1 MSANKRRID
10 VMVSSTSDL
19 KDYRKK
25 VRDAII
31 REKLLPEMMEYDGA
45 APESALERS
54 LRYVDQAEIYILIL
68 GFRYGSIPEI
78 DANPQ
83 HLSYTE
89 LEYRHACERHKRGE
103 LIILTFLMD
112 KAHPRSHDQTEQDI
126 DKIPKLK
133 AFRAEL
139 EDASDKGVSAFFT
152 NPDNLFAEVL
162 DALNKLKSRFDNPIE
177 RSSPA
182 PNTIIDD
189 YLNQTLPQS
198 ILSVGS
204 IANLG
209 LLDKAFIGLSAD
221 VRQQTAI
228 DVEDSA
234 LDDPDLNVGDDF
246 IYDFKLDDAPVMEL
260 QGAIYPPHERQQNT
274 PPEYTPDVRQRMKV
288 LKRVVLLGDPGAGK
302 TFTLARLALDYRAD
316 YLADPNAPIPI
327 FIPLSTYRTAQDF
340 DDFVTTCLD
349 GLPFRELNVIWLL
362 DALNEMPREYG
373 QFGKVKQFI
382 QQLVKADVPFVV
394 TCRVRNYDEELRDVP
409 DLHRV
414 DLQDLNPRQI
424 FDILTHF
431 IGADYAE
438 QIWADVMFG
447 VYTDYDGTKINLLD
461 AWESWTKGVHAFWQ
475 YPENTWGRN
484 TQKRQ
489 NLKLRQHI
497 HTDPRKLMLLCRNP
511 FTLVRLLIPRIQAAT
526 YVSKRYNRPLIALL
540 EQVLPNNRAR
550 LFGDVIDGM
559 LKAEAERKGWV
570 EDDLSTIKTALAFTA
585 STLQA
590 TEQRTEIGLADL
602 RQVEGCP
609 VGLIDQLKMGRDAGL
624 IMLSETS
631 ARFNH
636 QLYQEYFATARL
648 QTLLND
654 YTARHPDWEMGDALP
669 PYDPQL
675 AELFPQWWDAGG
687 WRVTLA
693 LFGELEGRTG
703 IDRVVR
709 WVGCVAPEVAVN
721 IITDNNDGLEID
733 DLSETA
739 RQALIESAHAKTD
752 EPNPIGRASAYRVLG
767 LFDADKRTG
776 VNVIIQNGVKLPD
789 IEWVTIPAGEFT
801 MGHMTEEYNPPR
813 ILKLDYDFQ
822 IARYPVTYAQYQI
835 FLDDPDGWYDP
846 RWWEGLFIPDGHNK
860 MPDEQRFKFNNHPRE
875 NVSWYDAMAFCR
887 WYSWRLGGGYAL
899 DAVDQWAARLPTEF
913 EWEKVARA
921 MTSWENPYGDVI
933 DVMKGNTEHTGIR
946 QTNAVG
952 VFHKGNT
959 THWEK
964 PISDLSGNVFE
975 WCLTD
980 YRNPQINSREEDL
993 RSESRRIL
1001 RGGSWESYILYTRVV
1016 SRNFNYPFIRAHD
1029 AGFRL
1034 VRVPS
1039 RKQP

>member
-19 KDYRKK
+19 KDYREK
-25 VRDAII
+25 VRDAIL
-31 REKLLPEMMEYDGA
+31 RVKWSPEMMEHDGA

-68 GFRYGSIPEI
+68 GFRYGSIPET

-83 HLSYTE
+83 RLSYTE

-162 DALNKLKSRFDNPIE
+162 DALNKLKPRFDNPIE

-182 PNTIIDD
+182 PDTVIDH

-221 VRQQTAI
+221 VRQQATLNI
-228 DVEDSA
+228 ETSA

-274 PPEYTPDVRQRMKV
+274 PPEYTPDVRQRMKA

-409 DLHRV
+409 DLYRV

-431 IGADYAE
+431 IGSDYAE

-447 VYTDYDGTKINLLD
+447 VTTDYDGTKINLLD
-461 AWESWTKGVHAFWQ
+461 AWEIWTDGVHDFWQ
-475 YPENTWGRN
+475 RPKYTWDDDE
-484 TQKRQ
+484 QMRQ
-489 NLKLRQHI
+489 NLRGRNHI
-497 HTDPRKLMLLCRNP
+497 YTDPRKLMLLCRNP

-526 YVSKRYNRPLIALL
+526 RVAKRDNRPLTALL
-540 EQVLPNNRAR
+540 DQVLPNNRAR

-559 LKAEAERKGWV
+559 LRSEAERKGWGS
-570 EDDLSTIKTALAFTA
+570 DDLSAIKTALAFTA

-602 RQVEGCP
+602 RQAEGCP
-609 VGLIDQLKMGRDAGL
+609 VGLIEHLKMGRDAGL
-624 IMLSETS
+624 ITLSETS

-648 QTLLND
+648 QTLLTD

-709 WVGCVAPEVAVN
+709 WVGCVAPEVAMH
-721 IITDNNDGLEID
+721 IITDNNDGLEIA
-733 DLSETA
+733 DLSEIA
-739 RQALIESAHAKTD
+739 RQALIESVHTKTN
-752 EPNPIGRASAYRVLG
+752 ELNPVGRASAYRVLG
-767 LFDADKRTG
+767 LFDADKRKG
-776 VNVIIQNGVKLPD
+776 VNVIIQDGIKLPD

-801 MGHMTEEYNPPR
+801 YQDGKM
-813 ILKLDYDFQ
+813 ILDYDFQ
-822 IARYPVTYAQYQI
+822 IARYPVTYVQFQT
-835 FLDDPDGWYDP
+835 FVDDSEGWHDP
-846 RWWEGLFIPDGHNK
+846 RWWEGLSMPDGHNQTVG
-860 MPDEQRFKFNNHPRE
+860 EQAFKYGNHPRE
-875 NVSWYDAMAFCR
+875 KVSWYDAMAFCR
-887 WYSWRLGGGYAL
+887 WYSWRLGGGYDL
-899 DAVDQWAARLPTEF
+899 GSVDQWAVRLPTEF
-913 EWEKVARA
+913 EWEKVARGKTGWA
-921 MTSWENPYGDVI
+921 YPYGDTF
-933 DVMKGNTEHTGIR
+933 DPLKGNTSETGIG
-946 QTNAVG
+946 QTSAVG
-952 VFHKGNT
+952 LFSAGDVR
-959 THWEK
+959 HWEK

-980 YRNPQINSREEDL
+980 YSNPQADAGQENL
-993 RSESRRIL
+993 RSAARRVL
-1001 RGGSWESYILYTRVV
+1001 RGGSWDLNNNLARAVYRFNSYPHYRSDYL
-1016 SRNFNYPFIRAHD
+1016 
-1029 AGFRL
+1029 GFRV

-1039 RKQP
+1039 HLAGH